1 MVLYL
6 SSFGI
11 CAITLYQ
18 QLQAMVAMMQITTQ
32 LLFYYYYNID
42 FFHYLFPDIALY
54 MQQTALMGFSYRL
67 MPQSV
72 E

>member
-1 MVLYL
+1 MVLNL

-11 CAITLYQ
+11 CAITLHQ

-32 LLFYYYYNID
+32 LLFYYYNID

-54 MQQTALMGFSYRL
+54 MQQTALMVFSYRL